1 MDSARSLKVFPER
14 FAIPYSVATL
24 WIMVR
29 GAETVEP
36 PGMNGTM
43 LDFKVPSFV
52 FLAELMQM
60 YPFPPTER

>member
-1 MDSARSLKVFPER
+1 MASARSLKVFPER

-29 GAETVEP
+29 GAETVDP

-43 LDFKVPSFV
+43 LDFKVASFV
-52 FLAELMQM
+52 FLAELMKM
-60 YPFPPTER
+60 YPFTQRER

>member
-1 MDSARSLKVFPER
+1 M
-14 FAIPYSVATL
+14 PYSVATL
-24 WIMVR
+24 WIKVR
-29 GAETVEP
+29 GADTVEP